1 MSEQAVDGVSAMV
14 AEEEITE
21 DVGTEVEAEPEDR
34 GEEAAVEELSADAVE
49 ELATIVG
56 AQVEAVVTRLVD
68 ERLPSM
74 VKDAISQEIEK
85 IKAAL
90 ESEK

>member
-1 MSEQAVDGVSAMV
+1 
-14 AEEEITE
+14 
-21 DVGTEVEAEPEDR
+21 
-34 GEEAAVEELSADAVE
+34 VEELSEDAVE
-49 ELATIVG
+49 ELAALVS

-90 ESEK
+90 DSEK